1 MKNRALVPGP
11 IRLLSSFALL
21 AAMNLVARTAFAGPL
36 ETAAEEQGARQAVG
50 AQPVGLPLV
59 GSGEKTDFNIMLQG
73 NTCYWFSGV
82 AEAKVKRLSLY
93 LWAPGAGTFT
103 PRITDARPQENRA
116 VMAHCTGPAGMYKM
130 QAKIEGK
137 GAYSVV
143 LFAKAAPPPAP
154 PGEGTV
160 VHPEATTDLS
170 PICEKTAQ
178 AAAPGAT
185 RVGEFASGKG
195 GMWNNDVLES
205 PVMLEGGNCY
215 WIIGC
220 GKPGDVKTLALRLLD
235 GNNQPVVAPVANGP
249 NPVVGYCA
257 PFTGMYKYV
266 ARVNLGKGEY
276 MVGLYAKRP

>member
-1 MKNRALVPGP
+1 MKNRALALGSAC
-11 IRLLSSFALL
+11 LLSAVALL
-21 AAMNLVARTAFAGPL
+21 PVAAHAGPL

-103 PRITDARPQENRA
+103 PRLTDARPQENRA
-116 VMAHCTGPAGMYKM
+116 VMAHCTGPGGMYKV

-143 LFAKAAPPPAP
+143 VFAKAAPPPAP
-154 PGEGTV
+154 PGAAAV
-160 VHPEATTDLS
+160 VQPEATTDLS

-178 AAAPGAT
+178 SAAPGAT

-205 PVMLEGGNCY
+205 PVMLEGGSCY
-215 WIIGC
+215 WVIGC
-220 GKPGDVKTLALRLLD
+220 GKPGDVKTLALRMLD
-235 GNNQPVVAPVANGP
+235 GNNQQVVAPVASGP
-249 NPVVGYCA
+249 NPVLGYC
-257 PFTGMYKYV
+257 PNVTGMYKYV

-276 MVGLYAKRP
+276 MVGLYARRP